1 MGGDHGPVVTVP
13 AVFQLLSKSKNVE
26 LILVGNQEVLNAEIA
41 KYSNSELKSRI
52 VVRHASEEVLMDE
65 LPSKALRTKKDSS
78 MRVAI
83 NLVKEGVAKAC
94 VSAGNTGALVAT
106 ARFVLKTLPGI
117 DRPAINTYFPTMI
130 PNKTTNILDLGAN
143 VDSKADY
150 LFQLAVMGSVLSTVV
165 DNIRS
170 PKVALLNIGSEEIKG
185 NEQIKLAA
193 QMLSQNKN
201 INYVGFI
208 EGDSLFRG
216 DVDVVVCDGFIG
228 NIVLKTVE
236 GALKLVGFYAKRNM
250 TRNIYTKLT
259 AILALP
265 MLRKLQRDIDPGKYN
280 GATLVGLQGV
290 VIKSHGSANA
300 MAFTYAL
307 EKAVVE
313 AEKNVPKKIR
323 DELTR
328 ILQVQG
334 VVQ

>member
-1 MGGDHGPVVTVP
+1 
-13 AVFQLLSKSKNVE
+13 
-26 LILVGNQEVLNAEIA
+26 
-41 KYSNSELKSRI
+41 
-52 VVRHASEEVLMDE
+52 
-65 LPSKALRTKKDSS
+65 
-78 MRVAI
+78 
-83 NLVKEGVAKAC
+83 
-94 VSAGNTGALVAT
+94 
-106 ARFVLKTLPGI
+106 
-117 DRPAINTYFPTMI
+117 
-130 PNKTTNILDLGAN
+130 
-143 VDSKADY
+143 
-150 LFQLAVMGSVLSTVV
+150 MGSVLSTVV